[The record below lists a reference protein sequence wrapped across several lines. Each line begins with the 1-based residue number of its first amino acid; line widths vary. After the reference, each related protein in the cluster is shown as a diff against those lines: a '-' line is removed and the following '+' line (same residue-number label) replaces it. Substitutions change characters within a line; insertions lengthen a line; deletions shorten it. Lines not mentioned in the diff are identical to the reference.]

1 MLFVDNYLIS
11 YFNVHASL
19 HTLAFDVATI
29 LVFFQSFSQPSTS
42 VFNSDTSS
50 KKKMA
55 DISQRSK
62 TFQLNNGQM
71 VLSLGQKCMLTIL

>member
-1 MLFVDNYLIS
+1 
-11 YFNVHASL
+11 
-19 HTLAFDVATI
+19 
-29 LVFFQSFSQPSTS
+29 
-42 VFNSDTSS
+42 
-50 KKKMA
+50 MA